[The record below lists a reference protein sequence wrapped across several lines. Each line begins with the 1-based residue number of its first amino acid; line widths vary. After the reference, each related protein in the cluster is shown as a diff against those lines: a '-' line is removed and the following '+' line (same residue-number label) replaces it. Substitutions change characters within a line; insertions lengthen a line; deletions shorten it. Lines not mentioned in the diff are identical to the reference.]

1 MAINVRN
8 KEQIEL
14 MRRSGDIVLKTFKLL
29 ENEICSGVSTSSL
42 NETAEKFIKSLGA
55 VPSFLGYRDFPSSI
69 CISVNEQVIH
79 GIPGLRKLRNG
90 DIVSIDIGVYL
101 NGFHADAARTF
112 AVGDVSDEDKRLI
125 EVTKQCFF
133 EGIKFAKADNHLSD
147 VSTAIQQYVESNG
160 FSVVRDYVGHGIGR
174 NLHEDPAVP
183 NYKTKS
189 RGPKLMRGMVLAI
202 EPMVNAGAY
211 DVKVLD
217 DEWTVVTSDGK
228 KSAHYENTVVIT
240 DDEPEL
246 LTL

>member
-1 MAINVRN
+1 MAINIRSE
-8 KEQIEL
+8 EQIEL
-14 MRRSGDIVLKTFKLL
+14 MRKAGKVVSEAFQLL
-29 ENEICSGVSTSSL
+29 ESEIRPGIGTNML
-42 NETAEKFIKSLGA
+42 NEAAERFIKSSGA
-55 VPSFLGYRDFPSSI
+55 IPSFFGYRGFPSSI

-112 AVGDVSDEDKRLI
+112 AVGDISDEDKRLI
-125 EVTKQCFF
+125 EVTKQSFF
-133 EGIKFAKADNHLSD
+133 EGIKFAKANNHLSD
-147 VSTAIQQYVESNG
+147 VSSSIQQYVESNG

-174 NLHEDPAVP
+174 NLHEDPAIP
-183 NYKTKS
+183 NYETKS

-202 EPMVNAGAY
+202 EPMVNAGTY
-211 DVKVLD
+211 EISVLD
-217 DEWTVVTSDGK
+217 DKWTVITGDGK